1 MNYTFLLKIDIPAI
15 IGLTLFAI
23 LIIGIIIT
31 DRKFIKIQFR
41 YLFTQKK
48 LIYLSL
54 LHCFN
59 RSKEKNNQII
69 KNFLN
74 QKSGHIIPNL
84 FRNKIGYEYWQ
95 NVFKSYPDILLLA
108 LEKNI
113 NASTIINYFNELHSG
128 TLKEYLNSGIESNL
142 HSQII
147 AQGITWCNPNK
158 RNHQDASRLG
168 SLAIEMKIFLPK
180 NDTELANKECW
191 NNLLLPFIQKKL
203 NTKYIYKSPFFTG
216 TENFKPKAV
225 YRSGLKIYRFFK
237 EIDFEDGARHVFDK
251 LNQNKFKKHFSQ
263 IDFS

>member
-1 MNYTFLLKIDIPAI
+1 MNYTNLLKINISAI
-15 IGLTLFAI
+15 IVLTLSAI
-23 LIIGIIIT
+23 LIIGITIT
-31 DRKFIKIQFR
+31 ERKFIKIQFR
-41 YLFTQKK
+41 YFFKQKK

-54 LHCFN
+54 IHFFN

-69 KNFLN
+69 KKFLI
-74 QKSGHIIPNL
+74 QKSGFVIATL

-95 NVFKSYPDILLLA
+95 NVYESYPEILLIA
-108 LEKNI
+108 VEKNTDT
-113 NASTIINYFNELHSG
+113 STIIQYFDELQSG
-128 TLKEYLNSGIESNL
+128 TLKSYLNPNIKRQL
-142 HSQII
+142 ASQII
-147 AQGITWCNPNK
+147 AKGITWCKPNE

-225 YRSGLKIYRFFK
+225 YRSGVKIYRFFK